1 MRLERIAASTLDGIT
16 QTIAHLRACVDQG
29 TLLQASGIEV
39 HRGSRT
45 VLKSVDFHLREAEV
59 VALVGPNGSGKTTL
73 LEACAGILPLT
84 SGSINWRTGAD
95 SSRLVRDS
103 EGRRSELPPM
113 GLTLQSDGMCGEET
127 VEERLAISLRVA
139 GRSPDE
145 ARMAEMLS
153 VWGLEHRRADRIS
166 QLSGGMRRRLAVLCG
181 LAPAALCGD
190 SRVALLDEPSEGLDE
205 SARGLL
211 TGWLRAL
218 AANGHGVVVATH
230 DAEVIRCADRV
241 VSVEGS
247 NLIEAAGGSVG
258 AIAQLP
264 QPSDSAEPSTLG
276 SLLKWA
282 FRMEIRNPIDTIGRA
297 TPALVALL
305 LAYALVGEVDMGHAG
320 NGMLA
325 ALVLMP
331 AFITAVVSPALVRR
345 MAEADCGRWWSAVA
359 GPMTRP
365 VNSLAGA
372 SLILP
377 IPLTYLSWL
386 VLAGS
391 FDADASSEVL
401 RWLWLPAV
409 AMIDVAIAAAALHL
423 LVADLRRASAA
434 AASLL
439 LLVLVWPFLE
449 LSDALSVIMTD
460 GMSFGLGMG
469 DPLVTCLIASLT
481 SALVWAVA
489 VFLPEA

>member
-1 MRLERIAASTLDGIT
+1 ME
-16 QTIAHLRACVDQG
+16 QG
-29 TLLQASGIEV
+29 TLLMASGIEV

-45 VLKSVDFHLREAEV
+45 VLNDVDFHLSEGEV

-73 LEACAGILPLT
+73 LEACAGLLPLT
-84 SGSINWRTGAD
+84 SGSVSWRSGTG
-95 SSRLVRDS
+95 SQRVVRDS
-103 EGRRSELPPM
+103 DGRRTALPPM
-113 GLTLQSDGMCGEET
+113 GLTLQSDGMCGEEN
-127 VEERLAISLRVA
+127 VEERLATALCVA
-139 GRSPDE
+139 GRLTDE
-145 ARMAEMLS
+145 AKMAEMLS
-153 VWGLEHRRADRIS
+153 AWGLEHRRADRIS
-166 QLSGGMRRRLAVLCG
+166 QLSGGLRRRLAVLCG

-205 SARGLL
+205 SARALL
-211 TGWLRAL
+211 AGWLRAL
-218 AANGHGVVVATH
+218 ASMGHGVLVATH

-241 VSVEGS
+241 VSVEGGMLTES
-247 NLIEAAGGSVG
+247 TGESQG
-258 AIAQLP
+258 APAQLP
-264 QPSDSAEPSTLG
+264 QPDGSSEPSTLG
-276 SLLKWA
+276 SLMRWA
-282 FRMEIRNPIDTIGRA
+282 LRMEMRNPIDTVGRA
-297 TPALVALL
+297 VPAIVAML
-305 LAYALVGEVDMGHAG
+305 LAYALVGELDLSHAG
-320 NGMLA
+320 NDMLA
-325 ALVLMP
+325 ALVLVP

-345 MAEADCGRWWSAVA
+345 LAEADCGRWWAAVV

-365 VNSLAGA
+365 ANSLVGA

-377 IPLTYLSWL
+377 IPLTYLSWF

-391 FDADASSEVL
+391 FDSDASSEVL

-409 AMIDVAIAAAALHL
+409 AMLDVAIAAAALHL

-449 LSDALSVIMTD
+449 LTDALSTIMTD